1 MSLLDK
7 ILGRPLRSTEAKKER
22 AHCGNR
28 GAGIGFGRV
37 GLDRVRPGGGAD
49 NSGVAWHDRPAL
61 YADDHS
67 RHPGVARDALSFVP
81 ADGRGLPR
89 WRRRLHRREGQSWA
103 SRRCHCW
110 HGVDAGLHA
119 QCGCGNL
126 SRRERGALGN
136 PGASAKQITFL
147 SARAHYADRR
157 QPARCQANWYDIR
170 FPGGRICGVRRS
182 AMVIGL
188 VRALMS
194 GGQPQPVEPPPPV
207 PGATEAVSAWI
218 LLRSFASGCTAMTGV
233 EAVSNGVPLFKKPEV
248 PRAQWTLTI
257 IVAVLAAFLLAI
269 SYLSPAY
276 KIHAMNEEQP
286 GYQTIYSQLVA
297 AVAGRGVFYYIAI
310 ASIFTILTFS
320 AQTSFADFPRVCRL
334 LAEDRFMPSF
344 FAERGRRLVFSSGII
359 TLAILAGLPLI
370 AFGGVTDKLIPLF
383 AIGAFSAFSF
393 SQIGMVAHWRRK
405 RGKHARTKLIIN
417 AVGATMTSIALV
429 IIIVAKF
436 VEGAWITLI
445 VGPGLVW
452 MFWKIKHHYEW
463 IALEIDQPVKL
474 QTGKLRP
481 PVVIIPIDA

>member
-1 MSLLDK
+1 
-7 ILGRPLRSTEAKKER
+7 
-22 AHCGNR
+22 
-28 GAGIGFGRV
+28 
-37 GLDRVRPGGGAD
+37 
-49 NSGVAWHDRPAL
+49 
-61 YADDHS
+61 
-67 RHPGVARDALSFVP
+67 
-81 ADGRGLPR
+81 
-89 WRRRLHRREGQSWA
+89 
-103 SRRCHCW
+103 
-110 HGVDAGLHA
+110 
-119 QCGCGNL
+119 
-126 SRRERGALGN
+126 
-136 PGASAKQITFL
+136 
-147 SARAHYADRR
+147 
-157 QPARCQANWYDIR
+157 
-170 FPGGRICGVRRS
+170 
-182 AMVIGL
+182 
-188 VRALMS
+188 MS

-320 AQTSFADFPRVCRL
+320 AETIFADFQRVCRL

-359 TLAILAGLPLI
+359 TLAILAGLLLI

-383 AIGAFSAFSF
+383 AIGAFSTFSF

-481 PVVIIPIDA
+481 PVVIIPIDAWNCVTERALRFGLEMSDQITAFHVTSDEEDTESLRKTWAEQVEKPARAAKTAVPRLEIVKSPYRQIYEPILKFVRKMETANKDRLIAVIIPELVEPYWYEHLLHNLHGPGLRARLFLEGERHTVVITTPWYLPGE